1 MNCRESLT
9 LDLADFL
16 ARASAPEFAAFRAH
30 YPRCADCSAEMRAWT
45 ELYTELS
52 ASAHPSPDTLLR
64 YQDASMPESDRRGVA
79 RHLATCAPCRDELR
93 ALAAF
98 DRDSARAARP
108 AVVERKTWF
117 RMREWTRL
125 VLHPAL
131 AYGLLLALLFYPA
144 LSRREHKGTYAP
156 MPSRH
161 DRLDAPSRDERAAP
175 SEQERDHAR
184 QRLAAQAPET
194 TRFAA
199 KQRAPE
205 TPPASAPAASGPAD
219 AREPARESDSNQ
231 LTGLAKAKRGTA
243 EETVALLRGRARTQ
257 LEVADQAGE
266 VTLRAAV
273 RSELGAKASP
283 EVRTSS
289 RYVPGTSQAR
299 GTRMST
305 CPETG
310 AIRSRTSRS
319 PFTSNTRT
327 SSEPFAP
334 SSERTAARSVTS
346 PAWSATSSCVRAR
359 PRRSATVSSAV
370 RFALASPASWLESA
384 SRAGS

>member
-1 MNCRESLT
+1 
-9 LDLADFL
+9 
-16 ARASAPEFAAFRAH
+16 
-30 YPRCADCSAEMRAWT
+30 
-45 ELYTELS
+45 
-52 ASAHPSPDTLLR
+52 
-64 YQDASMPESDRRGVA
+64 MPESDRRGVA

-161 DRLDAPSRDERAAP
+161 DRLDAPSRDERAVP
-175 SEQERDHAR
+175 SEQERVDAR
-184 QRLAAQAPET
+184 RRLAAQAPET

-219 AREPARESDSNQ
+219 AREPAREADSNQ
-231 LTGLAKAKRGTA
+231 LAGLAKAKRTA

-273 RSELGAKASP
+273 RSELGAKGSLEVRVFDVNGDREVRERIAPVSGHVDMRVP
-283 EVRTSS
+283 RAWLVPGTYRLEVRTAGEGIEEDAFDFEV
-289 RYVPGTSQAR
+289 RR
-299 GTRMST
+299 R
-305 CPETG
+305 
-310 AIRSRTSRS
+310 
-319 PFTSNTRT
+319 
-327 SSEPFAP
+327 AP
-334 SSERTAARSVTS
+334 
-346 PAWSATSSCVRAR
+346 P
-359 PRRSATVSSAV
+359 
-370 RFALASPASWLESA
+370 
-384 SRAGS
+384 

>member
-30 YPRCADCSAEMRAWT
+30 YPRCVDCSAEVRAWT
-45 ELYTELS
+45 EVYTALS
-52 ASAHPSPDTLLR
+52 ASAHPSPDSLLR

-108 AVVERKTWF
+108 AVAERKTWF

-131 AYGLLLALLFYPA
+131 AYGLVLALLFYPA
-144 LSRREHKGTYAP
+144 LRNLGPRPQYRAPVDAEEGTA
-156 MPSRH
+156 H
-161 DRLDAPSRDERAAP
+161 DRLAAPSREQRTAPAEQKRDDDSGLVLHDTLRPEAPAA
-175 SEQERDHAR
+175 R
-184 QRLAAQAPET
+184 APE
-194 TRFAA
+194 RPRDAA
-199 KQRAPE
+199 KQRASE
-205 TPPASAPAASGPAD
+205 TPPASAPEAGGRAKVDDS
-219 AREPARESDSNQ
+219 ARESDSNQ
-231 LTGLAKAKRGTA
+231 LAGLAKAKRGTA

-273 RSELGAKASP
+273 RSELGAKGSLEVRVFDVNGDREIRERIAPVSGHVDMRVP
-283 EVRTSS
+283 RAWLVPGMYRLEVRTAGEGIDEDAFDFEVQ
-289 RYVPGTSQAR
+289 RV
-299 GTRMST
+299 
-305 CPETG
+305 
-310 AIRSRTSRS
+310 
-319 PFTSNTRT
+319 
-327 SSEPFAP
+327 
-334 SSERTAARSVTS
+334 
-346 PAWSATSSCVRAR
+346 AR
-359 PRRSATVSSAV
+359 P
-370 RFALASPASWLESA
+370 
-384 SRAGS
+384 

>member
-30 YPRCADCSAEMRAWT
+30 YPRCADCSAEVRAWT

-108 AVVERKTWF
+108 AMVERKTWF

-144 LSRREHKGTYAP
+144 LSRREHKVMYAP
-156 MPSRH
+156 PSRE
-161 DRLDAPSRDERAAP
+161 ERAAP
-175 SEQERDHAR
+175 KRDDAR

-219 AREPARESDSNQ
+219 AREPAREADSNQ
-231 LTGLAKAKRGTA
+231 LAGLAKAKRTA

-257 LEVADQAGE
+257 LEVPNQAGE

-273 RSELGAKASP
+273 RSELGAMGSL
-283 EVRTSS
+283 EVRVFDVNGDREIRERIAPVSGHVEM
-289 RYVPGTSQAR
+289 RVPRAWLVPGTYRLEAR
-299 GTRMST
+299 TPG
-305 CPETG
+305 EG
-310 AIRSRTSRS
+310 IDEDA
-319 PFTSNTRT
+319 FDF
-327 SSEPFAP
+327 E
-334 SSERTAARSVTS
+334 
-346 PAWSATSSCVRAR
+346 VRRPAR
-359 PRRSATVSSAV
+359 P
-370 RFALASPASWLESA
+370 
-384 SRAGS
+384 